1 MKTITMKSSII
12 RASLALLLTF
22 ITTLSL
28 AQSEP
33 QVIDIP
39 LTRPG
44 ELVNLEISILSARI
58 EVVGED
64 REDVSIEVSVQE
76 GTRKIITPSGTQSL
90 KTGAY
95 SVEVEE
101 NDNHIDVDT
110 DWRANKVNVLAR
122 VPRNANLELATVNDG
137 EIIVNNISGKL
148 VLENV
153 NGPITA
159 TNINGSV
166 IAESVNEN
174 IQVSFTGIAA
184 DQAMSFSSVNG
195 DLNIGLPD
203 KTGVQ
208 LHIDSAEGEIVS
220 DFEVEVLPSKPVMSR
235 EVGRHGVEVTVESVI
250 IANINGG
257 GTVIKLKTLN
267 GDINITK
274 STQ

>member
-1 MKTITMKSSII
+1 MKTNII
-12 RASLALLLTF
+12 RAGLALLLALMTN
-22 ITTLSL
+22 LAL
-28 AQSEP
+28 AQDEP
-33 QVIDIP
+33 QVINIP
-39 LTRPG
+39 LSRPG
-44 ELVNLEISILSARI
+44 EPVSVEISILSAHI

-64 REDVSIEVSVQE
+64 REDASFEVSVQE

-95 SVEVEE
+95 SVEIEE
-101 NDNHIDVDT
+101 SDNHIEVDT
-110 DWRANKVNVLAR
+110 DWRANKVKIVAR
-122 VPRNANLELATVNDG
+122 VPRNANLELSTVNDG
-137 EIIVNNISGKL
+137 EIFVSNINGKL

-174 IQVSFTGIAA
+174 IEVSFSSITA

-203 KTGVQ
+203 KTGAQ
-208 LHIDSAEGEIVS
+208 LHIDSAEGEIIS
-220 DFEVEVLPSKPVMSR
+220 DFEVVVQPSKPVMSR
-235 EVGRHGVEVTVESVI
+235 EVGRHGVEVKVESVI
-250 IANINGG
+250 IADINGG
-257 GTVIKLKTLN
+257 GTVMKLKTLN

-274 STQ
+274 SK

>member
-1 MKTITMKSSII
+1 MKTNIT
-12 RASLALLLTF
+12 RTSLALLLTV
-22 ITTLSL
+22 ITTLSMTSLAL

-33 QVIDIP
+33 QVINIP
-39 LTRPG
+39 LSRPG
-44 ELVNLEISILSARI
+44 ELVSVEISIMSARI

-64 REDVSIEVSVQE
+64 REDASFEISVME
-76 GTRKIITPSGTQSL
+76 GTRKIITPSGTKDL

-101 NDNHIDVDT
+101 ADNHIEVDT

-122 VPRNANLELATVNDG
+122 VPRNANLELSTVNDG
-137 EIIVNNISGKL
+137 EIIVSNISGKL

-174 IQVSFTGIAA
+174 IEVSFSGITA

-203 KTGVQ
+203 KTGAQ
-208 LHIDSAEGEIVS
+208 LHIDSAEGEIIS
-220 DFEVEVLPSKPVMSR
+220 DFEVEVHPSKPVMSR
-235 EVGRHGVEVTVESVI
+235 EVGRHGVEVKVESVI
-250 IANINGG
+250 IADINGG
-257 GTVIKLKTLN
+257 GTVMKLKTLN
-267 GDINITK
+267 GNINITK